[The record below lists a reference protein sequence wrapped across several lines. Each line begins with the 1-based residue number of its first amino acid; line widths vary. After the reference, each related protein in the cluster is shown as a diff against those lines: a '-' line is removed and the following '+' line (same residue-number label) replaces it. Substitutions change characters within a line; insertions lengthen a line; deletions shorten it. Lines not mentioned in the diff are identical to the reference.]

1 MPQEDAV
8 KRARLNAYIISGTIL
23 FFSLLTFFYFHKEQ
37 DDKAQ
42 KQIAELQSKLVEK
55 EFEIR
60 LLKAG
65 GSESGTEPKAQPKT
79 QPEAKTEAQ
88 PETQSEA
95 KTEAQPETQQ
105 PKQLVPPQTTPVEPV
120 IPKEPEPKVQKQE
133 VGVFVT
139 RTGSKYHRAG
149 CQYLSRS
156 QIPISKADA
165 LAQGYTPC
173 SRCEP

>member
-1 MPQEDAV
+1 MMPQDDPV

-88 PETQSEA
+88 PETQSEE

-105 PKQLVPPQTTPVEPV
+105 PKQTTPVEPV
-120 IPKEPEPKVQKQE
+120 VPKEEPKTRKQE

-139 RTGSKYHRAG
+139 RTGAKYHRNG